1 MKIAIVGEPTL
12 NLDTLKSSYKVENID
27 ANELQKNIEKF
38 NLIILSTKIWDTVP
52 VLDIPKNCTLLNHFI
67 VGQDSIEKFNSVND
81 KPDQLNFLV
90 EFPGMRT
97 RYLEEALEAALLQ
110 QPFKPNSL
118 DSTNQFFDITLI
130 NKITAK
136 ARWLNNFQE
145 EITKRIL
152 TDNVTFFKGITTIL
166 DELVMN
172 SFVHGYK
179 TDLEDPK
186 GSPSGKVIVR
196 WGLDQHNIV
205 IKVSDFAGTF
215 NFLSFLKTLKSSR
228 SADEVVGENPGGLGL
243 LMMINFVDHI
253 EISSI
258 KGTQTIVKLFIDLDR
273 VLLARR
279 RRPQKGSILLKSTPL
294 VDDFD

>member
-1 MKIAIVGEPTL
+1 MKIGIVGDPTL
-12 NLDTLKSSYKVENID
+12 NLDTLKSSHKVENIKPID
-27 ANELQKNIEKF
+27 LQKCIDQF
-38 NLIILSTKIWDTVP
+38 NLIVLSTKIYDMVP
-52 VLDIPKNCTLLNHFI
+52 SLDIPKNCTLLNHFM
-67 VGQDSIEKFNSVND
+67 VGQDDIEKFAAVDS

-118 DSTNQFFDITLI
+118 NSSNQFFDITLI

-136 ARWLNNFQE
+136 ARWLSNFQE
-145 EITKRIL
+145 EIKKRIL
-152 TDNVTFFKGITTIL
+152 TDNVSFFKGITTIL

-172 SFVHGYK
+172 SFVHGYE

-205 IKVSDFAGTF
+205 IKVSDFAGKF
-215 NFLSFLKTLKSSR
+215 NFLKFLKTLKSSR
-228 SADEVVGENPGGLGL
+228 SADEVVGDNPGGLGL

-258 KGTQTIVKLFIDLDR
+258 KGTQTMVKLFIDLDR
-273 VLLARR
+273 VLLSRR
-279 RRPQKGSILLKSTPL
+279 RRPQKASILLKSTPL
-294 VDDFD
+294 IDDFD